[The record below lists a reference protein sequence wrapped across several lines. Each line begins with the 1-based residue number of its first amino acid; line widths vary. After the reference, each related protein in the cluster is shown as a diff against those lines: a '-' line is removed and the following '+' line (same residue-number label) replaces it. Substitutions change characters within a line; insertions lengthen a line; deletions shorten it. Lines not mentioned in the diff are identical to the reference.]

1 MVKGPST
8 CRTFAD
14 DDLTNENRHGGS
26 HGEPAIVWPPRK
38 RMAKRDPRKDLTLI
52 IGSSVPPRLFER
64 VRPLFAGC

>member
-26 HGEPAIVWPPRK
+26 HGEPAIAWPPRK

-52 IGSSVPPRLFER
+52 IGSSV
-64 VRPLFAGC
+64 

>member
-26 HGEPAIVWPPRK
+26 HGEP
-38 RMAKRDPRKDLTLI
+38 AKRDPRKDLTLI